1 MGLTLRNI
9 LAEVPLYIGVAIR
22 LAVSCKPGGTF
33 YRCCSMLASPIASTT
48 IAVNSSATEAVLVDI
63 AIATAL
69 ALGVHALTSEGFL
82 LLTVALLELLF
93 LV

>member
-1 MGLTLRNI
+1 
-9 LAEVPLYIGVAIR
+9 
-22 LAVSCKPGGTF
+22 
-33 YRCCSMLASPIASTT
+33 MLASPIASTT

-63 AIATAL
+63 AIVKAL
-69 ALGVHALTSEGFL
+69 ALGVHALASEGFL